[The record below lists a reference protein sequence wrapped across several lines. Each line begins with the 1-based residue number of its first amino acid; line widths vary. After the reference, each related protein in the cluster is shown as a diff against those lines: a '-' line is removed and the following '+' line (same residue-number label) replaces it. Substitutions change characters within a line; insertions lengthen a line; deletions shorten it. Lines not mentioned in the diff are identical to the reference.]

1 MKKHVLQIPAHLFI
15 GGVERVAR
23 DIGLYADPQ
32 EYDTHYIVF
41 DKEIG
46 EYEADVLAHGCR
58 IFRLQEPSL
67 DYQRFFSD
75 MKRIMSETR
84 YDVVHAHTMFNIGW
98 CMKLAREA
106 GVPKRIAHAHSALTN
121 NGGAKVRA
129 YEALMRHYI
138 LRDATDLI
146 ACGEKAGIRLFGERA
161 YRQRTE
167 LILNG
172 IDTERFRYDE
182 SARAAIRS
190 KHGLQDSFV
199 IGHVGHL
206 LDVKNQ
212 SFLLELMP
220 EILSRRSNAKLVMLG
235 EGPDRAKLEN
245 KIAELGLQ
253 NHVIMTGNVSNV
265 NEYLSAMDVFAFPS
279 LYEGMPLSIVEVQAN
294 GLPCILSTGVP
305 KDVYLTDLV
314 SPLSLEQPEKWA
326 DAILAAQRKDP
337 TQYAAQLRDRGFDTE
352 SAMKKIYAIYES

>member
-1 MKKHVLQIPAHLFI
+1 MKKYILQIPAHLFI

-32 EYDTHYIVF
+32 KYETHYIVF

-46 EYEADVLAHGCR
+46 EYEADVLAHGCK

-75 MKRIMSETR
+75 MRRIMSETQ
-84 YDVVHAHTMFNIGW
+84 YEVVHAHTMFNIGW

-106 GVPKRIAHAHSALTN
+106 RVPKRIAHAHSSLTN

-129 YEALMRHYI
+129 YETLMRHFI

-146 ACGEKAGIRLFGERA
+146 ACGQKAGIRLFGERA
-161 YRQRTE
+161 FRQRTE

-172 IDTERFRYDE
+172 IDTDLFSFDE
-182 SARAAIRS
+182 SARVAIRS
-190 KHGLQDSFV
+190 QNGLQDSFV

-212 SFLLELMP
+212 RFLLELMP
-220 EILSRRSNAKLVMLG
+220 EILSQQPNAKLMMLG
-235 EGPDRAKLEN
+235 EGPDRPMLEML
-245 KIAELGLQ
+245 IAELGLQ

-279 LYEGMPLSIVEVQAN
+279 IYEGMPLSIIEVQAN

-305 KDVYLTDLV
+305 SDVYLTDLV
-314 SPLSLEQPEKWA
+314 SPISLDQPEKWVH
-326 DAILAAQRKDP
+326 AILAAKRKNP
-337 TQYAAQLRDRGFDTE
+337 SRYAVQLWDCGFDTE
-352 SAMKKIYAIYES
+352 SVMRRIYAIYES